1 MRIVFVFAG
10 CFFALANCSGAFA
23 KNPSR
28 PSEAAGVEVRQIVRP
43 EPADAPTMGWTGAT
57 DVESATTPRKLREEQ
72 VGRLADLWSLIRFG
86 YIDAALG
93 GVDVDAPFEHALT
106 SLHTGAVSAER
117 FRDAVRRLLEQFHD
131 ADTALVPTSPVA
143 SAEPSIDADGP
154 AGGFLRLTVTMRR
167 GRPLSWREL
176 ESVAIRLAQADRVVI
191 RVRGSE
197 WDDAEFR
204 TLLPLL
210 IGSELTLPESR
221 AMVHEGYEP
230 PSLREW
236 ATYRV
241 RVSVSPRAIVSPA
254 HAGHWRRSVFVFE
267 EGPLPGILHALQR
280 SGDVHVVT
288 IPGVSNLSRGD
299 TATIPIDAA
308 WSARVRVSGGTC
320 EHRVVVDAV
329 EGTLEAALTR
339 AARIARQRARRT
351 STFDRAT
358 SCHPPATASRRRD
371 EHAPSGELPPVGR
384 RMLAL
389 VKYWGTLR
397 SFDGYPERLERW
409 EELLPEL
416 MPRVE
421 AANTYDA
428 YVDVL
433 SEAARRVHD
442 GHAAIWSERWS
453 RTVGN
458 AAPPITVRFVEEQ
471 PTIVAIADEIT
482 DIARGDIIRAI
493 DGVPV
498 SRRVEELK
506 KRISA
511 SNEAGLG
518 RVVGDRLLWGQDGSI
533 VELRVDG
540 PAGDARVVRMTRSV
554 AHREKPLPLRRGP
567 AFRVLPSGTG
577 YVDLA
582 SIDDA
587 EFDEA
592 LATIRGTRATVL
604 DMRGYPAANEWPLV
618 ARMRRGPVRPGP
630 LFAVPVLSF
639 VDATWPLATEW
650 RQYRQPLP
658 ASDGSIYEGRTVM
671 LIDEN
676 TQSASEH
683 LGLFLE
689 ALNGTEF
696 VGSSSAGA
704 NGDVSWLALPGGI
717 NAFFSGAAVTHFD
730 GRPLQGVGLRPT
742 VTVTPTIHGVRAGR
756 DEVLERAVSF
766 LVERG
771 SHE

>member
-1 MRIVFVFAG
+1 M
-10 CFFALANCSGAFA
+10 
-23 KNPSR
+23 
-28 PSEAAGVEVRQIVRP
+28 
-43 EPADAPTMGWTGAT
+43 
-57 DVESATTPRKLREEQ
+57 
-72 VGRLADLWSLIRFG
+72 
-86 YIDAALG
+86 
-93 GVDVDAPFEHALT
+93 
-106 SLHTGAVSAER
+106 
-117 FRDAVRRLLEQFHD
+117 
-131 ADTALVPTSPVA
+131 
-143 SAEPSIDADGP
+143 
-154 AGGFLRLTVTMRR
+154 
-167 GRPLSWREL
+167 
-176 ESVAIRLAQADRVVI
+176 VI

-236 ATYRV
+236 ATYRA

-288 IPGVSNLSRGD
+288 LRGVSPLPSGA
-299 TATIPIDAA
+299 TATLPIDAA
-308 WSARVRVSGGTC
+308 WSARVRVSGPTC
-320 EHRVVVDAV
+320 EHRVVIDAV
-329 EGTLEAALTR
+329 ERTLDAAMAR
-339 AARIARQRARRT
+339 ASRIARQGARRT

-358 SCHPPATASRRRD
+358 PCHPPATASRRRD
-371 EHAPSGELPPVGR
+371 EHAPGGELPPVGR

-397 SFDGYPERLERW
+397 SFGGYPERLERW
-409 EELLPEL
+409 DALLPDL
-416 MPRVE
+416 MPSIE

-433 SEAARRVHD
+433 LEAARRVHD

-453 RTVGN
+453 RTIGN
-458 AAPPITVRFVEEQ
+458 AAPPIVVRFVEEQ
-471 PTIVAIADEIT
+471 PTIVAIADHVT
-482 DIARGDIIRAI
+482 DVVRGDVIRAI

-498 SRRVEELK
+498 SGRVEELK
-506 KRISA
+506 KGISA

-518 RVVGDRLLWGQDGSI
+518 RVVAERLLWGEDGSN
-533 VELRVDG
+533 VELRIDG
-540 PAGDARVVRMTRSV
+540 PNGNVRDVRLTRSV
-554 AHREKPLPLRRGP
+554 VHRENPPRMRGGP
-567 AFRVLPSGTG
+567 AFRVLPSGIG

-582 SIDDA
+582 AI
-587 EFDEA
+587 DEA
-592 LATIRGTRATVL
+592 SFDAALSTIRGTRATVL
-604 DMRGYPAANEWPLV
+604 DMRGYPSTDVWPLV
-618 ARMRRGPVRPGP
+618 ARMRRGTARPGP

-658 ASDGSIYEGRTVM
+658 ASDGAIYEGRTVM

-676 TQSASEH
+676 SQSASEH

-696 VGSSSAGA
+696 VGSTTAGA

-717 NAFFSGAAVTHFD
+717 NALFSGAAVTHFD
-730 GRPLQGVGLRPT
+730 GRPLQGVGLVPT
-742 VTVTPTIHGVRAGR
+742 VTARPTIEGVRAGR
-756 DEVLERAVSF
+756 DEVLERAVQV
-766 LVERG
+766 LGEETR
-771 SHE
+771 